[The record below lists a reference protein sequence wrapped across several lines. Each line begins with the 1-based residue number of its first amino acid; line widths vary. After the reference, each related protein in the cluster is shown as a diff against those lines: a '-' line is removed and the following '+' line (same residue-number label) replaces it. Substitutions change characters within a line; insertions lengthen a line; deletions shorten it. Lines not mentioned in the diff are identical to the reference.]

1 MARCY
6 MTSMVYKTFNA
17 KTQFDWYVP
26 FMQRIQT
33 ASHDE
38 LEVMLREVD
47 AELYRINELQL
58 IKAAISSKK
67 VEVKNWD
74 II

>member
-1 MARCY
+1 
-6 MTSMVYKTFNA
+6 
-17 KTQFDWYVP
+17 
-26 FMQRIQT
+26 MQKIQT

-38 LEVMLREVD
+38 LEVMLCEVD

-67 VEVKNWD
+67 MEVKNMD
-74 II
+74 IN